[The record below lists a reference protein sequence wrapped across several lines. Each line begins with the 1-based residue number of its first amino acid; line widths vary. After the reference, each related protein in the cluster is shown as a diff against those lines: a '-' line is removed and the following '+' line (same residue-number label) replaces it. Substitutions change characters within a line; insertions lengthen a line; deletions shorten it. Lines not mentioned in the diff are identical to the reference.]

1 MPDRRHQLSLQRL
14 KQCIVGRLG
23 SKVPASDHTNAITFL
38 VHRGLLHRS
47 WNQTR
52 LVLIVS
58 VVLMVSV
65 VLVELVRL
73 SGAATISLPPTPP
86 PAPIF
91 SALTALQFN
100 YPIHQLSEGREF
112 FHNNFC
118 IKFFYLYSCS
128 VSLSC
133 NFLKAFFMLWSVLT
147 RGMSYLLQLGL
158 LASPRSPTITF
169 AAKISAYHPLI
180 K

>member
-1 MPDRRHQLSLQRL
+1 
-14 KQCIVGRLG
+14 
-23 SKVPASDHTNAITFL
+23 
-38 VHRGLLHRS
+38 
-47 WNQTR
+47 
-52 LVLIVS
+52 
-58 VVLMVSV
+58 MVSV
-65 VLVELVRL
+65 VMVELLRL

-86 PAPIF
+86 HIF
-91 SALTALQFN
+91 SYSPALTDLNLVLYFWGLILQFN
-100 YPIHQLSEGREF
+100 YPIHLLSEGQEF
-112 FHNNFC
+112 FHINFR
-118 IKFFYLYSCS
+118 IKFSFLQIYSCS

-169 AAKISAYHPLI
+169 AAKISAYHRLI

>member
-1 MPDRRHQLSLQRL
+1 M
-14 KQCIVGRLG
+14 
-23 SKVPASDHTNAITFL
+23 
-38 VHRGLLHRS
+38 LHRS

-52 LVLIVS
+52 LVL
-58 VVLMVSV
+58 MVSM
-65 VLVELVRL
+65 VLVLVRL

-91 SALTALQFN
+91 SCSDRPAPSSVLLGTYSA
-100 YPIHQLSEGREF
+100 IQLSHSSAFRGARIF
-112 FHNNFC
+112 SLSVLHQISFSQ
-118 IKFFYLYSCS
+118 IYSCS

-169 AAKISAYHPLI
+169 AAKISAYHRLI